1 MRTADAAAGGAVQK
15 DAGLPVYP
23 QGGAEGETTTE
34 ETGSYAVTRHLLHS
48 EQGPGQ
54 IRRVTAAVV
63 VNDRMAT
70 EGSGKQAHVV
80 WRPRSAEEMQQLEQ
94 LARAAVGFDA
104 ARGDQVVIENVG
116 FSANQPEVTP
126 VGMAKVMDE
135 TDAVLHAQPGLLK
148 TLCFGML
155 GLVLAL
161 TVVKP
166 MARHIMTALNQAPA
180 LALPAPN
187 GAQGGGRVA
196 GARALGQPGS
206 VGGAGFVLPKRPSD
220 TQSMY
225 EHISEQ
231 IRREPAQSTRVLES
245 WINAPVGEDD

>member
-1 MRTADAAAGGAVQK
+1 M
-15 DAGLPVYP
+15 
-23 QGGAEGETTTE
+23 TE

-54 IRRVTAAVV
+54 VKRVTAAVV
-63 VNDRMAT
+63 VNDRMET
-70 EGSGKQAHVV
+70 EGWGKQAHAV
-80 WRPRSAEEMQQLEQ
+80 WKPRSADEMQRLEQ

-116 FSANQPEVTP
+116 FSANQPEVMP

-135 TDAVLHAQPGLLK
+135 TDTVLHAQPGLLK
-148 TLCFGML
+148 TVCCAIV
-155 GLVLAL
+155 GLVLVL
-161 TVVKP
+161 TVLKP
-166 MARHIMTALNQAPA
+166 MALHMMTALNQAPA

-187 GAQGGGRVA
+187 GAQA
-196 GARALGQPGS
+196 GSRGAGTRTFGQPGGN
-206 VGGAGFVLPKRPSD
+206 GGQSFVLPKRPSD
-220 TQSMY
+220 AQGMY
-225 EHISEQ
+225 EQISEQ